1 MDRREQDLSIYKHH
15 SCGIIILEDREKRI
29 RNLTFSVFHFLVAIS
44 KTQKFNPW
52 LYSLSYFALG
62 AAIDL

>member
-1 MDRREQDLSIYKHH
+1 MDRREQELSI
-15 SCGIIILEDREKRI
+15 SINIEDREEKKN
-29 RNLTFSVFHFLVAIS
+29 NLICSVFYFLVATS
-44 KTQKFNPW
+44 KTQQFNPW